1 MRVDLG
7 DGQWAEVK
15 EPGEL
20 RRSDQK
26 AALRASSLVIDPDTQ
41 TVHLNG
47 ANDQDMADALLER
60 IITSWS
66 FPNAIN
72 KQSLGQLSLD
82 QGDKLQE
89 AIKPHLE
96 LISAKVDPGKRDTD
110 PTEG

>member
-7 DGQWAEVK
+7 EGQWAEIK
-15 EPGEL
+15 EVSEL

-26 AALRASSLVIDPDTQ
+26 AALRASSLVIDPDTK
-41 TVHLNG
+41 TVSLNG

-66 FPNAIN
+66 FPNAVN
-72 KQSLGQLSLD
+72 KQTLGQLSLE

-96 LISAKVDPGKRDTD
+96 LISAKVDPAKRDTD

>member
-1 MRVDLG
+1 MRVELG
-7 DGQWAEVK
+7 DGQWAELK
-15 EPGEL
+15 EVDQL

-26 AALRASSLVIDPDTQ
+26 AALRAMNLTIDPETK
-41 TVHLNG
+41 TVIQNG
-47 ANDQDMADALLER
+47 VNDLDMADALLER

-72 KQSLGQLSLD
+72 KQSLGQLSLE

-89 AIKPHLE
+89 AVKPHLD
-96 LISAKVDPGKRDTD
+96 LIAQKVDPGKKDTD

>member
-7 DGQWAEVK
+7 KGQWAELK
-15 EPGEL
+15 EVSEL

-26 AALRASSLVIDPDTQ
+26 AVLKASTLTIDPESQ
-41 TVHLNG
+41 TVQLSG
-47 ANDQDMADALLER
+47 SNDQDMADALLER

-66 FPNAIN
+66 FPNAVN

-96 LISAKVDPGKRDTD
+96 LITVKVDPAKRDTD